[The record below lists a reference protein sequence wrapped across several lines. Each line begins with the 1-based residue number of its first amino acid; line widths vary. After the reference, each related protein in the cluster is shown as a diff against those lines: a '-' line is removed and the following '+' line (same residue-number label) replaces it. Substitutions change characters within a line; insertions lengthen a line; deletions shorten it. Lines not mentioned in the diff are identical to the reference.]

1 MVSATSRVRLFQAV
15 LLCMLFCISWPGS
28 EPRAH
33 AAPNGL
39 TLYVNN
45 TSDVP
50 DWNPGDGIC
59 ETAFNDGLCTL
70 RAAVSPVES
79 EIMCSST
86 GVTGASVLR
95 GDTRA

>member
-59 ETAFNDGLCTL
+59 ETAFNDGICTL
-70 RAAVSPVES
+70 RAA
-79 EIMCSST
+79 
-86 GVTGASVLR
+86 ASR
-95 GDTRA
+95 PPEAATAARS